1 MAAPVV
7 SGIAALLMAH
17 YPSLTAA
24 DVKRILVETATRRPE
39 LMVVQPGGG
48 SSVRFGS
55 LSATGGVVNAY
66 EAVRMA
72 ERLAGTK
79 P

>member
-1 MAAPVV
+1 MAG
-7 SGIAALLMAH
+7 S
-17 YPSLTAA
+17 YTPSLTAA
-24 DVKRILVETATRRPE
+24 DVKRILVETATRRPD
-39 LMVVQPGGG
+39 LMVVPPGGG
-48 SSVRFGS
+48 SAVRFGT
-55 LSATGGVVNAY
+55 LSATGGVVNAF